1 MRIRSNPYPPEKI
14 TDASLDSLPPH
25 HDHFVIKKCETRGF
39 RNSGLNSI
47 EPSLLGYIKLLGA
60 RSGLLVV

>member
-1 MRIRSNPYPPEKI
+1 MRFRSNPCPPEKI

-25 HDHFVIKKCETRGF
+25 PDNFVIKKCETRGF